1 MINLE
6 WVVQLAKKSVGRE
19 KQRGA
24 DKQYC
29 GECRMDSSF
38 EQACKPP
45 GNGLQWHGVE
55 IISSSGL
62 PETNCDA
69 AANDKV
75 EGLDMKFEFVST
87 NPLICPP
94 LDIPQVPKFEE
105 QCCGGTDVTKKL
117 LPGPAQ
123 LPFHPQ
129 LPVSIAG
136 METHS
141 RLYFYGALYFE
152 IPPAMQS

>member
-1 MINLE
+1 
-6 WVVQLAKKSVGRE
+6 
-19 KQRGA
+19 
-24 DKQYC
+24 
-29 GECRMDSSF
+29 MDSSF

-75 EGLDMKFEFVST
+75 EGLDMKFEFVSI

-105 QCCGGTDVTKKL
+105 QCRGGTDVTNKL

-141 RLYFYGALYFE
+141 RLYFYDALYFE
-152 IPPAMQS
+152 FPPAMQS

>member
-1 MINLE
+1 
-6 WVVQLAKKSVGRE
+6 
-19 KQRGA
+19 
-24 DKQYC
+24 
-29 GECRMDSSF
+29 MDSSF

-62 PETNCDA
+62 PETNCD
-69 AANDKV
+69 
-75 EGLDMKFEFVST
+75 
-87 NPLICPP
+87 PLICPQ

-105 QCCGGTDVTKKL
+105 QCRGGTDVTNKL

-152 IPPAMQS
+152 FPSAMQS